1 MGTKS
6 KKLVSMVALR
16 TGRGWCGPIA
26 DAFKFLVTVVVC
38 LYAVQLV
45 IDKRNYDAADVTLN
59 SLTGETP
66 LLSGSVSSSSAAAG
80 GHTMLTCRLD

>member
-1 MGTKS
+1 
-6 KKLVSMVALR
+6 
-16 TGRGWCGPIA
+16 
-26 DAFKFLVTVVVC
+26 